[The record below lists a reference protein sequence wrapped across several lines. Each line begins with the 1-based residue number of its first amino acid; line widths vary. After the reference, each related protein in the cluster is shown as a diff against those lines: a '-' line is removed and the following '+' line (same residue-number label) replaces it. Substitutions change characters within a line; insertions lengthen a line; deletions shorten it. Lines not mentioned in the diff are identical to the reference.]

1 MKKKLRMLL
10 GSVLVV
16 IVVVFMAAAF
26 QTNVG
31 AWHISPQ
38 GFFEVSNSQLFEST
52 PGSGANVGL
61 LGSASNSLFLTQNDG
76 ATKLGSVAASQACG
90 TATACSLTQPSALK
104 FVFGSCTAS
113 AATTC
118 TVTALPF
125 TATNSYFCW
134 QQDTT
139 TAANNA
145 AKLAN
150 VSASS
155 FTITTTS
162 SSDTFNYGCIG
173 T

>member
-1 MKKKLRMLL
+1 MKKLLFSILAVITLVAAVWSQSSNTSPFRINGGNFAVIGNTLMLE
-10 GSVLVV
+10 
-16 IVVVFMAAAF
+16 A
-26 QTNVG
+26 
-31 AWHISPQ
+31 
-38 GFFEVSNSQLFEST
+38 T
-52 PGSGANVGL
+52 PNAGPSAGL
-61 LGSASNSLFLTQNDG
+61 LSSASNSVFLTQNDG
-76 ATKLGSVAASQACG
+76 ATKLGSVSAVQACG

-104 FVFGSCTAS
+104 AVFGSCTAS

-125 TATNSYFCW
+125 TSTSSYFCFA
-134 QQDTT
+134 QDTT

-145 AKLAN
+145 LKLAN

-162 SSDTFNYGCIG
+162 SSDTFNYHCIG